1 MHAIHV
7 ARYMALLADTNPKCA
22 QKNPLT
28 IKRICRLM
36 LITHMFCRKKHMF
49 SPLAGRIRLG
59 QRTVCIQEIHWD
71 VRLFLDES
79 GRIHAPKEEFDPREI
94 LAPVMSEL
102 ISDVMEAFAD
112 WDTDSLWK
120 FIRYVIPPVY
130 FPRNETDWYEVP
142 ERCFEVGLEGVELV
156 SRASAEYGEQVYVW
170 AKYGEREITP
180 DSVIPVPEFE
190 VIMPKQCD
198 ECCGKDIREK

>member
-1 MHAIHV
+1 MTAVFGI
-7 ARYMALLADTNPKCA
+7 ARLMALFADTNPKCA

-36 LITHMFCRKKHMF
+36 LITHMFFLKKDF
-49 SPLAGRIRLG
+49 YSPLSERLFIG
-59 QRTVCIQEIHWD
+59 QKTVCIQGIHFE
-71 VRLFLDES
+71 VHLLLDET
-79 GRIHAPKEEFDPREI
+79 GRIHAPKEEFNPREFI
-94 LAPVMSEL
+94 TPEETD
-102 ISDVMEAFAD
+102 IIRDVMAAFAD

-130 FPRNETDWYEVP
+130 FPRNETEGYKVP

-156 SRASAEYGEQVYVW
+156 SRACAEYGERVYVW
-170 AKYGEREITP
+170 AKCGEREITP

-198 ECCGKDIREK
+198 ECDHKAGQE